1 VSNAAGHARLALR
14 DSVESVA
21 SIGENMAHFYIKAR
35 AKYFERTDY
44 VVSRGNYL
52 PLGTIVKVKASHP
65 SNPVLTILGNG
76 SEISFSCLRKMGV

>member
-1 VSNAAGHARLALR
+1 MKEMRR
-14 DSVESVA
+14 
-21 SIGENMAHFYIKAR
+21 KAR

-65 SNPVLTILGNG
+65 SILCWPKGYKA
-76 SEISFSCLRKMGV
+76 SRC